1 MSKNSIHIE
10 YQEFEDSSELSSARQ
25 KLLKEAENALSGSY
39 APYSKFHVGV
49 AILLANGETVQG
61 SNQENAAYP
70 SGICAERAAIY
81 YTGSHF
87 PGIEIKTIAVV
98 ARKSGET
105 KLTPACPCGACR
117 QAMLEYEEKQK
128 QPIELIFKIKEKGFV
143 VVSAVQDTLPFK
155 FGADS
160 LGI

>member
-1 MSKNSIHIE
+1 MAKHSIHIE
-10 YQEFEDSSELSSARQ
+10 YQEFDSASELSTDRQ
-25 KLLKEAENALSGSY
+25 KLLVEAEKALEGSY
-39 APYSKFHVGV
+39 APYSRFHVGV

-87 PGIEIKTIAVV
+87 PGVEIKTIAVV
-98 ARKSGET
+98 ARKSGEEE
-105 KLTPACPCGACR
+105 LTPACPCGACR
-117 QAMLEYEEKQK
+117 QAMLEYEEKQNK
-128 QPIELIFKIKEKGFV
+128 PIELIFKIKQKGFV

-160 LGI
+160 LGL